1 MPFGAVIRHTAVPG
15 RVSAPI
21 FSQTKRCLPPAV
33 ACVRETRSVGRL
45 QETFV
50 ASRSCPESRSMTSGV
65 NPNHQ
70 FGGSTFATFTVEAAG
85 LCCAAG
91 EHSTLSPFNTQAS
104 PKTKVREEFRLDELF
119 RRGEK
124 EYIPGR
130 AQEKT
135 TCRTSPVRANHR
147 N

>member
-1 MPFGAVIRHTAVPG
+1 MPSVGARATSGNSKDVMPFGAVIRHTAVPG

-50 ASRSCPESRSMTSGV
+50 ASRSCPESSSMTSGV

-70 FGGSTFATFTVEAAG
+70 FGGSTFVTFTVEAAG
-85 LCCAAG
+85 LCFAAG
-91 EHSTLSPFNTQAS
+91 EHSTLSPFNRQAS
-104 PKTKVREEFRLDELF
+104 PKRMVRQEFRLDELF

-124 EYIPGR
+124 GFFTGR
-130 AQEKT
+130 A
-135 TCRTSPVRANHR
+135 
-147 N
+147 